1 LCGTASASSSAE
13 AVVDPLELERFVQ
26 VTRSF
31 EEKLCFLGP
40 PVTTHFSFIMPE

>member
-1 LCGTASASSSAE
+1 VRHRLDEQLAE

-31 EEKLCFLGP
+31 EEKLCFLCP